1 MADFVPLH
9 VHSHYSLLD
18 GLAKIDELVN
28 LAKQYEYKAMAVTDH
43 GVMYGAV
50 EFFQKAKAAG
60 IKPIIGCEVYVAPRT
75 MADKTPKIDTSPFHL
90 ILLAKNDTGY
100 RNLIKIVSLAHL
112 KGYYYKP
119 RIDLEHLKKYSEGLI
134 AMTACIQGEVPQ
146 LILSNKISKA
156 EEKIKE
162 YQNIFGK
169 DDFYLEL
176 QYHPAIP
183 EQETVNKNLKILA
196 KKTGA
201 KLVATHDTHYPKPED
216 AEAHEVLLAIQTGK
230 DLNDKTRLSMD
241 GSDFSFPPESFFKEN
256 FADTP
261 EIITNTAEIAEKCN
275 FEFEFGKLILPH
287 YDLPK
292 DKNSFEYLKELCLEG
307 LKKKYSPDD
316 EAAKKRLK
324 YELSVIKTTHFED
337 YFLIT
342 QDFVNWSKKQGI
354 LVGPGRGSAA
364 GSIVAYC
371 LNITE
376 LDPLQYNLFFE
387 RFLNPERIAP
397 PDIDMDF
404 PDDRRGETIEYV
416 REKYGADH
424 VGQIITFGVMK
435 ARMAI
440 RDCGRALGMPYQEVD
455 KIAKLIPTGFTLSQ
469 TLDEVEDFKNLYNND
484 PAIKR
489 LIDLTKRLE
498 GVARHASTHAAGI
511 VISQKPLTE
520 YAPLQLASKD
530 TQETVIQFSMS
541 HVEAIG
547 LLKMDFLGLS
557 NLTVIKNALRIIK
570 KIHNVDIDINNL
582 PLEDKKTYELVSAGR
597 TTGVFQLES
606 EGMKRY
612 LKELKPSKI
621 DDIIAMVALYRP
633 GPMDFIPDYVAGKHG
648 RKEITYLH
656 PDLKPILG
664 DTYGI
669 AVYQEQ
675 VMKIAQDIA
684 GFSLGEADVLRKAM
698 GKKIHKLL
706 MEQKKKFVEGAVKKG
721 LEKSLADKI
730 FSFIEPFARYGFN
743 RAHAASYGLIA
754 YQTAYLKAHYP
765 SEFMAALLTSDIH
778 NLDRVAI
785 EIAECE
791 KMGIKVF
798 APNINKSFVE
808 FGVNKEDSNITF
820 GLGAVKNVGIGV
832 AQRIVEER
840 QLNGN
845 YKSLEDFISRLG
857 TDTINKKSV
866 ENLAKAGAIDDLA
879 ERNEVLFNI
888 DKILKFSTNLAKQKS
903 NGQVSLFDSMPATIA
918 IPKLEL
924 VKTEAADQKQRL
936 AWEKELLGIYLTDHP
951 LRGKEHILEKYAEK
965 ISNISADNAGQNV
978 RVGGIIT
985 SIKKILTKNSEP
997 MLFVGLEDTTSNT
1010 EIIVFP
1016 KTLKKDFLVWQND
1029 NIVII
1034 DGKINNKD
1042 GILKII
1048 AEKATIV
1055 GEQLSLENEISLP
1068 NIPQQKKEKKSSSPT
1083 KQKMKIKLHGTINKE
1098 KLSKVKNILADFP
1111 GNEEVYLEV
1120 IQHDKINLIKTK
1132 TLVKISEK
1140 LTDSLTEILGPDTI
1154 EIS

>member
-1 MADFVPLH
+1 MSTFVPLH

-28 LAKQYEYKAMAVTDH
+28 LAKEYEYKAMALTDH

-90 ILLAKNDTGY
+90 ILLAKSDLGY

-112 KGYYYKP
+112 EGYYYKP
-119 RIDLEHLKKYSEGLI
+119 RIDKENLKKYSKDLI
-134 AMTACIQGEVPQ
+134 ACSACIQGEVAQ
-146 LILSNKISKA
+146 LILSGKIDKA

-162 YQNIFGK
+162 YQEIFGK

-176 QYHPAIP
+176 QYHPAIA
-183 EQETVNKNLKILA
+183 EQDIVNKNLKKLA
-196 KKTGA
+196 KITGA
-201 KLVATHDTHYPKPED
+201 KLIATHDTHYPKPED

-241 GSDFSFPPESFFKEN
+241 GSDFSFPPESFFIEN
-256 FADTP
+256 FSDTP
-261 EIITNTAEIAEKCN
+261 EIIKNTAEIAEKCN

-287 YDLPK
+287 YDLPEG
-292 DKNSFEYLKELCLEG
+292 KNSFEYLTELCNEG
-307 LKKKYSPDD
+307 FKKKYSLNN
-316 EAAKKRLK
+316 ETAKKRLE

-342 QDFVNWSKKQGI
+342 QDFVNWSKNQGI

-416 REKYGADH
+416 RKKYGADH

-455 KIAKLIPTGFTLSQ
+455 KIAKLIPTGFTINQ
-469 TLDEVEDFKNLYNND
+469 TLEEVEDFKSLYNND

-498 GVARHASTHAAGI
+498 GVARHASTHAAGV
-511 VISQKPLTE
+511 VISQKSLTE
-520 YAPLQLASKD
+520 YAPLQLATKE
-530 TQETVIQFSMS
+530 TKETVIQFSMA

-557 NLTVIKNALRIIK
+557 NLTIIKNALRIIR
-570 KIHNVDIDINNL
+570 KIHDVEIDLAKL
-582 PLEDKKTYELVSAGR
+582 PLDDKKTFSLVSAGK

-612 LKELKPSKI
+612 LKELKPTKI

-633 GPMDFIPDYVAGKHG
+633 GPMDFIPDYIAGKNG
-648 RKEITYLH
+648 KKKVVYIH
-656 PDLKPILG
+656 PELEPILS

-706 MEQKKKFVEGAVKKG
+706 MEQKKKFIEGAIKKG
-721 LEKSLADKI
+721 SDKELAEKI
-730 FSFIEPFARYGFN
+730 FSFIEPFASYGFN

-798 APNINKSFVE
+798 APDVNKSFVE
-808 FGVNKEDSNITF
+808 FGVNKTDSNITF
-820 GLGAVKNVGIGV
+820 GLGAIKNVGLGV

-840 QLNGN
+840 QSNGN
-845 YKSLEDFISRLG
+845 YKNLEDFITRLG
-857 TDTINKKSV
+857 SDTINKKSI
-866 ENLAKAGAIDDLA
+866 ENLAKSGAFDDFV
-879 ERNEVLFNI
+879 ERNEVLFNL
-888 DKILKFSTNLAKQKS
+888 DKILKFSASINKQKS

-918 IPKLEL
+918 MPKLEL
-924 VKTEAADQKQRL
+924 AKTEPADQKQRL

-951 LRGKEHILEKYAEK
+951 LKGKEHILEKYAQK
-965 ISNISADNAGQNV
+965 ISDISADEAGKNV

-997 MLFVGLEDTTSNT
+997 MLFVGLEDTSANT

-1042 GILKII
+1042 GMLKII
-1048 AEKATIV
+1048 ADKATAI
-1055 GEQLSLENEISLP
+1055 GEQLSLETEISLP
-1068 NIPQQKKEKKSSSPT
+1068 NLPKEKKDTET
-1083 KQKMKIKLHGTINKE
+1083 KKIKKLKIKLHGEINKE
-1098 KLSKVKNILADFP
+1098 KLAKVKSVLIDFP

-1120 IQHDKINLIKTK
+1120 VQHDKMNLIKTK
-1132 TLVKISEK
+1132 TLVKISNE
-1140 LTDSLTEILGPDTI
+1140 LIDFLTEILGEGTI
-1154 EIS
+1154 EIVN